1 LAKPILDGI
10 VVCDFSW
17 VGAGPITTQNL
28 AMMGATVIHIETHK
42 RPEILRV
49 TPPFKDRK
57 PGVER
62 SGYFSPRNA
71 NKLGLSL
78 DLAKPEAIAV
88 VKRLLTM
95 SDIVINNFS
104 FGVMDKWG
112 LSYEDCKKIKP
123 DIIYI
128 EMPPQGR
135 TGPHKDFMAFGSLIN
150 ALVGATF
157 LTGHPDQKPAGTGTN
172 YTDHVPVPGHLTF
185 AIMAALRHRRKTGEG
200 QFIELAQSQ
209 AGVNMVS
216 AIPVMDYAV
225 NGRIQQRMGNRHLEL
240 APHNLYNCK
249 GERNWIAI
257 AVYNDQEWE
266 SLKKVMGSPEWADD
280 PKFATNEGRKANED
294 ELDAKIEEWTSAK
307 WHRQLMDE
315 LVREGVRA
323 GVVHSCRDVTED
335 YNLVERGFWTY
346 LMHPEAGLALYN
358 HSPMRMSK
366 VPVLSTTPA
375 NMIGQHN
382 QQVLHDLLKYT
393 DEEIKEME
401 EKGVLN

>member
-1 LAKPILDGI
+1 LAKPILDGL
-10 VVCDFSW
+10 VVCDFTW

-28 AMMGATVIHIETHK
+28 AMMGATVIHIETHN
-42 RPEILRV
+42 RV
-49 TPPFKDRK
+49 DAIRVVPPFKDRK

-62 SGYFSPRNA
+62 SGYYAPRNA

-78 DLAKPEAIAV
+78 DLSKPEAIAV

-95 SDIVINNFS
+95 SDIVINSFT
-104 FGVMDKWG
+104 FGVLDRWG
-112 LSYEDCKKIKP
+112 LGYEDCKKIKP

-135 TGPHKDFMAFGSLIN
+135 TGPHKDFMAFGALIN
-150 ALVGATF
+150 ALVGVTF
-157 LTGHPDQKPAGTGTN
+157 LTGYPDKNPSGTGTN

-209 AGVNMVS
+209 SGVSMVS

-225 NGRIQQRMGNRHLEL
+225 NGRIQQRMGCRHLEL
-240 APHNLYNCK
+240 APHNLYNCR

-266 SLKKVMGSPEWADD
+266 SLKKVMGNPEWADD
-280 PKFATNEGRKANED
+280 PKFAANEGRKANED
-294 ELDAKIEEWTSAK
+294 ELDAKIEEWTSTK

-315 LVREGVRA
+315 LIREGVRA
-323 GVVHSCRDVTED
+323 GVVHSGRDVTED
-335 YNLVERGFWTY
+335 YNLVQRGFWTY
-346 LMHPEAGLALYN
+346 LMHPETGLSLYN

-366 VPVLSTTPA
+366 APVLSVTPA

-382 QQVLHDLLKYT
+382 QQVLRDLLKYS